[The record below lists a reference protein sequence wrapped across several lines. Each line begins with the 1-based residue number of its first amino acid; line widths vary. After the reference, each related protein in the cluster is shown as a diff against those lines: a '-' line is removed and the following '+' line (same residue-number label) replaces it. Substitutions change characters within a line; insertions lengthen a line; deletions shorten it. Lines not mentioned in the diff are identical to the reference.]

1 MNNMKQKI
9 TAVYAG
15 IQGSYSMI
23 YAGIGS
29 FVSVYLLAQ
38 GFSNSEIG
46 LCVSIANLLAVF
58 IQPGLANWADR
69 SEKVKLTDIITG
81 IGLFLLVALLA
92 LFWAKGHTFWV
103 FSLFV
108 LALAAHGVF
117 QPFINALNQRFLKKG
132 YAINFGLCRSAGSV
146 GFALVTGLLGSIVMI
161 YGNQSILMASLICLI
176 LLMASNFMCHQLMK
190 KEPNLFFYK
199 EEMEEISL
207 STFVR
212 NNRTFLLLNLGVML
226 VFYHVNAL
234 GAFLFQM
241 IQPIGGTETDMGFL
255 FALMAIVEVPSMIFY
270 SRLQKQFGSKKM
282 LVFSM
287 MGFVLKFS
295 IFCFA
300 KGVWMLYVSQ
310 SLQMIGYAIFY
321 PAMVNYTMEIMS
333 EKEAVKGQAL
343 FTMMMLI
350 AGVISNITGGYFL
363 DHFGVSFFLM
373 FCWITCALGATLVC
387 VMVQKIKI
395 PQE

>member
-81 IGLFLLVALLA
+81 IGLFLLVVLLA

-190 KEPNLFFYK
+190 KEPNLSFYK

-212 NNRTFLLLNLGVML
+212 NNRTFFIIKPRSDV
-226 VFYHVNAL
+226 
-234 GAFLFQM
+234 
-241 IQPIGGTETDMGFL
+241 GFL
-255 FALMAIVEVPSMIFY
+255 SCECF
-270 SRLQKQFGSKKM
+270 R
-282 LVFSM
+282 
-287 MGFVLKFS
+287 S
-295 IFCFA
+295 I
-300 KGVWMLYVSQ
+300 L
-310 SLQMIGYAIFY
+310 
-321 PAMVNYTMEIMS
+321 
-333 EKEAVKGQAL
+333 
-343 FTMMMLI
+343 
-350 AGVISNITGGYFL
+350 ISNDSTDRWNKDGYGLFVCLNGYRRSTFHDFL
-363 DHFGVSFFLM
+363 
-373 FCWITCALGATLVC
+373 
-387 VMVQKIKI
+387 
-395 PQE
+395 